1 MAFES
6 TKREVSELYAF
17 ARLLADGCVPMD
29 RGERRVMMVERMEH
43 DGPRRYVRSAEKGLG
58 KGFYL
63 RKGY

>member
-6 TKREVSELYAF
+6 TEREVSELYAF

-43 DGPRRYVRSAEKGLG
+43 DGPRRYVRSA
-58 KGFYL
+58 
-63 RKGY
+63 